1 MRVDGIQL
9 IRHKM
14 FIRVLILAL
23 VLLPLAAESTVGETL
38 TRPSVEYR
46 GELLMEA
53 GRLALSGPIHY
64 APEKERRSLKL
75 HGSRIPAKVIIIR
88 RDKRVVWVLD
98 PPSRS
103 YYRAPLP
110 KKSRGTLNRLLSGT
124 GIEKTKVGIESLD
137 GIRTTRYKVKFAEN
151 KSGRLVGDMWVTA
164 ENIVVRVSGKVLKNK
179 RSTPFHLR
187 LTDLKIG
194 KQPDDVFEPPKGF
207 KLVPASHPTMGVLVK
222 PPASPGHGGSSGQ

>member
-1 MRVDGIQL
+1 
-9 IRHKM
+9 
-14 FIRVLILAL
+14 
-23 VLLPLAAESTVGETL
+23 
-38 TRPSVEYR
+38 
-46 GELLMEA
+46 MEA

-75 HGSRIPAKVIIIR
+75 LGSRVPAKVIIIR
-88 RDKRVVWVLD
+88 RDKRIAWVLD
-98 PPSRS
+98 PSSRS
-103 YYRAPLP
+103 YFRAPLP
-110 KKSRGTLNRLLSGT
+110 KIPGPTNRFLSGAV
-124 GIEKTKVGIESLD
+124 IEKTKVGIESVD

-151 KSGRLVGDMWVTA
+151 KSGRLVGDIWVTA
-164 ENIVVRVSGKVLKNK
+164 ENIVVRVNGKVLKNK

-187 LTDLKIG
+187 LTNLKIG